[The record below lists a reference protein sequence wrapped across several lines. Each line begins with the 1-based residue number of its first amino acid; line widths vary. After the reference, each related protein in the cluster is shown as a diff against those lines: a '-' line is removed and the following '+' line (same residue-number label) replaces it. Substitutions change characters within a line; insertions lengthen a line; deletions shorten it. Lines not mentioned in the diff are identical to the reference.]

1 MRDKLLHDYM
11 GVDLLAV
18 WGVVE
23 KIIPDLD
30 KQIEDIIKKED
41 GARTL

>member
-1 MRDKLLHDYM
+1 L

-23 KIIPDLD
+23 KTLPDID
-30 KQIEDIIKKED
+30 KQIEDIIEKEED
-41 GARTL
+41 GAGKL

>member
-1 MRDKLLHDYM
+1 MRDKLLHDCM
-11 GVDLLAV
+11 GVDLLSV

-41 GARTL
+41 GTGKL